1 MARAGGGGGGGG
13 GDVEIGGL
21 PAPAGDL
28 RRRVIAAADDY
39 SLDDDGKPRRTG
51 TVWTA
56 SAHVITAVIG
66 SGVLSLPWSVAQL
79 GWVAGPAT
87 LLLFALITYY
97 TSVLLGDCYRSDDA
111 VAGKR
116 NYTYMDAVG
125 SLLGKGQV
133 WFCGLCQ
140 YVNLVGTAIGYTIT
154 ASISAAALYKANC
167 FHSKGHSA
175 DCGVYTTMYMVVF
188 GISQIVF
195 SQLPNLHEMAWL
207 SMLAAVMSFSYSTIG
222 VGLSLAQTIKGPT
235 GKTTIGGTQI
245 GVDVTSAQK
254 IWLTLQALGNIAFAY
269 SYSMVLI
276 EIQDTVKAPP
286 AENKTMRKANLMGV
300 STTTAF
306 YMLCGCLGYS
316 AFGNDAPGNMLTGFG
331 FYEPF
336 WLIDFAN
343 VCIVVHLVGA
353 YQVYC
358 QPIYAAVES
367 WAAGRWPNSEF
378 VVRQYHPFSGTF
390 SLNMFRLVWR
400 TAFVIVSTVLAISLP
415 FFNDILG
422 LLGAL
427 GFWPLTVYFPVEMY
441 ISQSKMKKYSRKWV
455 ALQTLSFACF
465 AVTVAVTV
473 ASIQGITQSLK
484 NYVPFKTKL

>member
-1 MARAGGGGGGGG
+1 MARA
-13 GDVEIGGL
+13 DVDAEFGAL
-21 PAPAGDL
+21 PAAPY
-28 RRRVIAAADDY
+28 RRRIIADD
-39 SLDDDGKPRRTG
+39 SVDDDGKPKRTG

-56 SAHVITAVIG
+56 TAHVITAVIG
-66 SGVLSLPWSVAQL
+66 SGVLSLPWSTAQL

-87 LLLFALITYY
+87 LSVFAVITYY
-97 TSVLLGDCYRSDDA
+97 TSVLLTDCYRSDDA
-111 VAGKR
+111 VTGKR
-116 NYTYMDAVG
+116 NYTYMEAVE
-125 SLLGKGQV
+125 SYLGGGQV

-167 FHSKGHSA
+167 FHKNGHSA
-175 DCGVYTTMYMVVF
+175 DCSVYTTMYMVVF
-188 GISQIVF
+188 GISQIFF

-207 SMLAAVMSFSYSTIG
+207 SILAAVMSFSYATIG
-222 VGLSLAQTIKGPT
+222 VGLSLAQTIAGPT
-235 GKTTIGGTQI
+235 GKTTMGGTEI
-245 GVDVTSAQK
+245 GVDVNSAQK
-254 IWLTLQALGNIAFAY
+254 TWLTLQALGNIAFAY

-276 EIQDTVKAPP
+276 EIQDTVKSPP

-316 AFGNDAPGNMLTGFG
+316 AFGNAAPGNMLTGFG

-358 QPIYAAVES
+358 QPIYAAVEN
-367 WAAGRWPNSEF
+367 WAAARWPRSDF
-378 VVRQYHPFSGTF
+378 VVRKYPVAGGKYNF
-390 SLNMFRLVWR
+390 NMFRLVWR
-400 TAFVIVSTVLAISLP
+400 TAFVVVSTVLAISLP

-441 ISQSKMKKYSRKWV
+441 LRQSKVQKYSKKWV
-455 ALQTLSFACF
+455 ALQSLSFVCF
-465 AVTVAVTV
+465 VVTVAVTV
-473 ASIQGITQSLK
+473 ASVQGITQSLK

>member
-1 MARAGGGGGGGG
+1 MALADV
-13 GDVEIGGL
+13 DVEIGGL
-21 PAPAGDL
+21 PAEHRLRIIGDGS
-28 RRRVIAAADDY
+28 V
-39 SLDDDGKPRRTG
+39 DDDGKPKRMG

-56 SAHVITAVIG
+56 SAHIITAVIG
-66 SGVLSLPWSVAQL
+66 SGVLSLPWSMAQL
-79 GWVAGPAT
+79 GWVAGPST
-87 LLLFALITYY
+87 LVVFAGVTYY
-97 TSVLLGDCYRSDDA
+97 TSVLLTDCYRSGDA

-116 NYTYMDAVG
+116 NYTYMEAVESYLG
-125 SLLGKGQV
+125 SGQV

-154 ASISAAALYKANC
+154 ASTSAAALYKANC
-167 FHSKGHSA
+167 FHKGGHSA

-188 GISQIVF
+188 GVSQVVF

-207 SMLAAVMSFSYSTIG
+207 SILAAVMSFSYSTIG
-222 VGLSLAQTIKGPT
+222 VGLSLAQTISGPT
-235 GKTTIGGTQI
+235 GKTTMGGTAI
-245 GVDVTSAQK
+245 GVDVASSAQK

-276 EIQDTVKAPP
+276 EIQDTVRAPP

-306 YMLCGCLGYS
+306 YMLCGCLGYA
-316 AFGNDAPGNMLTGFG
+316 AFGNAAPGNMLTGFG

-367 WAAGRWPNSEF
+367 WAAARWPGSDF
-378 VVRQYHPFSGTF
+378 VVRQYHPFGADRF
-390 SLNMFRLVWR
+390 GVNMFRMVGR
-400 TAFVIVSTVLAISLP
+400 TAFVVVSTVLAILLP

-441 ISQSKMKKYSRKWV
+441 IRQSKVKRSSWKWV
-455 ALQTLSFACF
+455 ALQSLSFVCF
-465 AVTVAVTV
+465 AVTVGVTV
-473 ASIQGITQSLK
+473 ASVQGITQSLK
-484 NYVPFKTKL
+484 NYVPFKTRL

>member
-1 MARAGGGGGGGG
+1 MARVGG

-21 PAPAGDL
+21 PAPAGDP
-28 RRRVIAAADDY
+28 RRRVVAADD

-79 GWVAGPAT
+79 GWVAGPVT
-87 LLLFALITYY
+87 LLLFAIITYY
-97 TSVLLGDCYRSDDA
+97 TSVLLGDCYRSEDA
-111 VAGKR
+111 VTGKR
-116 NYTYMDAVG
+116 NYTYMEAVG

-207 SMLAAVMSFSYSTIG
+207 SILAAVMSFSYATIG
-222 VGLSLAQTIKGPT
+222 VGLSLAQTITGPT

-331 FYEPF
+331 FYEPY

-367 WAAGRWPNSEF
+367 WAAGRWPDSEF
-378 VVRQYHPFSGTF
+378 VVRQYHPFSGKF

-465 AVTVAVTV
+465 VVTVAVTV

>member
-1 MARAGGGGGGGG
+1 MARVGTGGGGG
-13 GDVEIGGL
+13 
-21 PAPAGDL
+21 
-28 RRRVIAAADDY
+28 R
-39 SLDDDGKPRRTG
+39 G

-79 GWVAGPAT
+79 GWVAGPVT

-97 TSVLLGDCYRSDDA
+97 TSVLLGDCYRSEDA
-111 VAGKR
+111 VTGKR
-116 NYTYMDAVG
+116 NYTYMEAVG

-207 SMLAAVMSFSYSTIG
+207 SILAAVMSFSYATIG
-222 VGLSLAQTIKGPT
+222 VGLSLAQTITGPT

-331 FYEPF
+331 FYEPY

-378 VVRQYHPFSGTF
+378 VVRQYHPFSGKF

-465 AVTVAVTV
+465 VVTVAVTV

>member
-1 MARAGGGGGGGG
+1 MARA
-13 GDVEIGGL
+13 DVDAEFGGL
-21 PAPAGDL
+21 PAAPYH
-28 RRRVIAAADDY
+28 RRIIADDFF
-39 SLDDDGKPRRTG
+39 DDDGKPKRTG

-66 SGVLSLPWSVAQL
+66 SGVLSLPWSTAQL
-79 GWVAGPAT
+79 GWVAGPVT
-87 LLLFALITYY
+87 LVVFAVITYY
-97 TSVLLGDCYRSDDA
+97 TSVLLTDCYRSDDA
-111 VAGKR
+111 VTGKR
-116 NYTYMDAVG
+116 NYTYTEAVE
-125 SLLGKGQV
+125 SYLGRRQV

-167 FHSKGHSA
+167 FHKNGHSA
-175 DCGVYTTMYMVVF
+175 DCTVYTTMYMVVF
-188 GISQIVF
+188 GISQIFF
-195 SQLPNLHEMAWL
+195 SQLPNLSEMAWL
-207 SMLAAVMSFSYSTIG
+207 SILAAVMSFSYSTIG
-222 VGLSLAQTIKGPT
+222 VGLALAQTISGPT

-245 GVDVTSAQK
+245 GVDVSSPAQK

-316 AFGNDAPGNMLTGFG
+316 AFGNAAPGNMLTGFG

-358 QPIYAAVES
+358 QPIYAAVEK
-367 WAAGRWPNSEF
+367 WAAARWPSSDF
-378 VVRQYHPFSGTF
+378 VVRQYPVAGGKFNF
-390 SLNMFRLVWR
+390 NMFRLVWR
-400 TAFVIVSTVLAISLP
+400 TAFVVVSTVLAISLP

-441 ISQSKMKKYSRKWV
+441 ISQSKVEKYSKKWV
-455 ALQTLSFACF
+455 ALQSLSFACF
-465 AVTVAVTV
+465 VVTVAVTV
-473 ASIQGITQSLK
+473 ASVEGITLSLK
-484 NYVPFKTKL
+484 NYVPFKTKM

>member
-1 MARAGGGGGGGG
+1 MARA
-13 GDVEIGGL
+13 DVDAEFGGL
-21 PAPAGDL
+21 PAAPY
-28 RRRVIAAADDY
+28 RWRIIADD
-39 SLDDDGKPRRTG
+39 SFDDDGKPKRTG

-66 SGVLSLPWSVAQL
+66 SGVLALPWSTAQL
-79 GWVAGPAT
+79 GWVAGPVT
-87 LLLFALITYY
+87 LFVFAVITYY
-97 TSVLLGDCYRSDDA
+97 TSVLLTDCYRSDDA
-111 VAGKR
+111 VTGKR
-116 NYTYMDAVG
+116 NYTYTEAVESYPG
-125 SLLGKGQV
+125 IWISRQV

-167 FHSKGHSA
+167 FHKNGHSA
-175 DCGVYTTMYMVVF
+175 DCTVYTTMYMVVF
-188 GISQIVF
+188 GISQIFF
-195 SQLPNLHEMAWL
+195 SQLPNLSEMAWL
-207 SMLAAVMSFSYSTIG
+207 SILAAVMSFSYSTIG
-222 VGLSLAQTIKGPT
+222 VGLALAQTISGPT

-245 GVDVTSAQK
+245 GVDLSSAAQK
-254 IWLTLQALGNIAFAY
+254 TWLTLQALGNIAFAY

-316 AFGNDAPGNMLTGFG
+316 AFGNAAPGNMLTGFG

-358 QPIYAAVES
+358 QPIYAAVEN
-367 WAAGRWPNSEF
+367 WAAGRWPGSNF
-378 VVRQYHPFSGTF
+378 VVRQYPVLGGKFNF
-390 SLNMFRLVWR
+390 NMFQLVWR
-400 TAFVIVSTVLAISLP
+400 TAFVVVCTVLAISLP

-441 ISQSKMKKYSRKWV
+441 IRQSKVEKFSKKWV
-455 ALQTLSFACF
+455 VLHSLSFLCF
-465 AVTVAVTV
+465 VVTVAVTV
-473 ASIQGITQSLK
+473 VSVEGITQSLK
-484 NYVPFKTKL
+484 NYVPFKTKM

>member
-1 MARAGGGGGGGG
+1 MASSS
-13 GDVEIGGL
+13 
-21 PAPAGDL
+21 
-28 RRRVIAAADDY
+28 IA
-39 SLDDDGKPRRTG
+39 R

-56 SAHVITAVIG
+56 GAHIITAVIG
-66 SGVLSLPWSVAQL
+66 SGVLSLPWSTAQL
-79 GWVAGPAT
+79 GWVAGPVT
-87 LLLFALITYY
+87 LFLFAVITYY
-97 TSVLLGDCYRSDDA
+97 TSVLLTDCYRSDNP
-111 VAGKR
+111 VTGKR
-116 NYTYMDAVG
+116 NYTYMEAVE
-125 SLLGKGQV
+125 SYLGGWQV

-154 ASISAAALYKANC
+154 ASISAAAVYKSNC
-167 FHSKGHSA
+167 FHKNGHSA
-175 DCGVYTTMYMVVF
+175 DCGVFTTMYMVVF
-188 GISQIVF
+188 GVSQIFF

-207 SMLAAVMSFSYSTIG
+207 SILAAVMSFSYATIG
-222 VGLSLAQTIKGPT
+222 VGLSLAQTISGPT
-235 GKTTIGGTQI
+235 GKTTLGGTVV
-245 GVDVTSAQK
+245 GVDVVDSSQK
-254 IWLTLQALGNIAFAY
+254 VWLTLQALGNIAFAY

-286 AENKTMRKANLMGV
+286 AENKTMRKANLLGV

-316 AFGNDAPGNMLTGFG
+316 AFGNAAPGNMLTGFG

-358 QPIYAAVES
+358 QPIYAAVEN
-367 WAAGRWPNSEF
+367 WAAARWPRSGF
-378 VVRQYHPFSGTF
+378 VLREYPVLANGKFSV
-390 SLNMFRLVWR
+390 NMFRLVWR
-400 TAFVIVSTVLAISLP
+400 TAFVVVSTVLAISLP

-441 ISQSKMKKYSRKWV
+441 IRQSKVERFSRKWLL
-455 ALQTLSFACF
+455 LQSISVLCF
-465 AVTVAVTV
+465 VVSAAATV
-473 ASIQGITQSLK
+473 ASIEGITLSLK